1 MIKVGNAII
10 TTSVIDIL
18 HILKQELDLRG
29 ISLLNKIVPGANN
42 IQVTC
47 PIHSGGQERKPSCG
61 ISTMPR
67 SGVDAGTVHCF
78 TCGYRANLPEF
89 ISACFG
95 RNDRGEF
102 GKNWLIKKFVSI
114 QVTQRP
120 DLSLDFGRKQALV
133 EQNSYVTE
141 EELDSY
147 RYIHPYLYQRGMTDD
162 IIERYDL
169 GYDANFKLPG
179 TTNTL
184 ETVTFPVRDIN
195 GNTLF
200 IARRAIHQKLFYY
213 PENVDKPIYGI
224 YELDKTAKEVIIC
237 ESMFNALSCQ
247 VHGRQAVA
255 LLGLGTETQYK
266 QLEQLSCRKLI
277 IGLDPDNAGHKAGQ
291 KLKQRLQ
298 RKKIIS
304 FLDIP
309 EGKDLNDL
317 TQEEFNA
324 LHEYY

>member
-10 TTSVIDIL
+10 TASVYDIVQ
-18 HILKQELDLRG
+18 ILKQELNLRG
-29 ISLLNKIVPGANN
+29 IMLLNKIVPGTNN

-47 PIHSGGQERKPSCG
+47 PIHSNGQERKPSCG
-61 ISTMPR
+61 ISTVAR
-67 SGVDAGTVHCF
+67 KSVDAGTVHCF
-78 TCGYRANLPEF
+78 TCGYRASLPEF

-102 GKNWLIKKFVSI
+102 GKNWLIKKFVSV

-120 DLSLDFGRKQALV
+120 DLSLDFDRKRAQV
-133 EQNSYVTE
+133 EQFNYISE

-147 RYIHPYLYQRGMTDD
+147 RYTHPYLYQRGMTDE
-162 IIERYDL
+162 IIEEFDL

-179 TTNTL
+179 TTNIL

-200 IARRAIHQKLFYY
+200 IARRAINQKLFYY
-213 PENVDKPIYGI
+213 PESVDKPIYGI
-224 YELDKTAKEVIIC
+224 YELDKTANEVIVC
-237 ESMFNALSCQ
+237 ESMFNALSCR
-247 VHGRQAVA
+247 VFGRQSIA
-255 LLGLGTETQYK
+255 LLGLGTESQYK
-266 QLEQLSCRKLI
+266 QLEQLPCRKLI
-277 IGLDPDNAGHKAGQ
+277 IGLDPDNAGRSAGQ
-291 KLKQRLQ
+291 RLKKRLQ
-298 RKKIIS
+298 HKKIIS

-317 TQEEFNA
+317 TEEEFNN
-324 LHEYY
+324 LSEYY